1 MDISPVAAETEG
13 GTAKE
18 ESNLAPPDLAGH
30 VKTGQRRSMH
40 FLGLS
45 VLELSTTTHESDR
58 SRTKNCSAKNKKW
71 RYEP

>member
-13 GTAKE
+13 DTTRE
-18 ESNLAPPDLAGH
+18 ESNHAPPDLAGH

-45 VLELSTTTHESDR
+45 VRGLSTTTHESDR
-58 SRTKNCSAKNKKW
+58 SRTKNCGAKDKKW